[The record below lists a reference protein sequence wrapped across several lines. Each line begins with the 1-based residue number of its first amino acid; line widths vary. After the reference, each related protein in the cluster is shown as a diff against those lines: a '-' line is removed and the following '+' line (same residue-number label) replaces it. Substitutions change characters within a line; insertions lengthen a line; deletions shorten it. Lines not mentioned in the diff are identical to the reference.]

1 MQDRDQ
7 NEIALSRRAVLGAGL
22 AAGPLLM
29 SPARADDDAPDP
41 TAVPPQAGDHF
52 VFLTGPKVGQPV
64 LAGDLPL
71 GGPQVQAYPAAPDGT
86 VRNGSRL
93 NLVILARIGDDGVD
107 DVTLAHM
114 ADGVVAY
121 SGVCTH
127 QACPVNMWSNDVH
140 AFVCSCHGSVYDPR
154 NGAEVLD
161 GPAPRHLAAL
171 PLQSKDGLLTAAG
184 GFVGRVG
191 MQTS

>member
-1 MQDRDQ
+1 MPDRDPK
-7 NEIALSRRAVLGAGL
+7 EAALCRRAVLGAGL
-22 AAGPLLM
+22 AAGPFLM
-29 SPARADDDAPDP
+29 LPARADDAAEP
-41 TAVPPQAGDHF
+41 AAAPPQAGDHF
-52 VFLTGPKVGQPV
+52 VFLTGPKTGQPV
-64 LAGDLPL
+64 LSEDLPL

-86 VRNGSRL
+86 VRNATRL
-93 NLVILARIGDDGVD
+93 NLVILARIGDNGVD
-107 DVTLAHM
+107 DVTLSHM

-127 QACPVNMWSNDVH
+127 QACPVNMWSNDTH

-171 PLQSKDGLLTAAG
+171 PLTSKEGMLMAAG
-184 GFVGRVG
+184 GFTGRVG
-191 MQTS
+191 MQMS

>member
-1 MQDRDQ
+1 MQDQDLRS
-7 NEIALSRRAVLGAGL
+7 LSRRGALIGTGL
-22 AAGPLLM
+22 AAWI
-29 SPARADDDAPDP
+29 SRPARAEDP
-41 TAVPPQAGDHF
+41 ESAPPQAGDHL
-52 VFLTGPKVGQPV
+52 VFLTGSKKGQTIRSD
-64 LAGDLPL
+64 DLPA
-71 GGPQVQAYPAAPDGT
+71 GGPQMQAYPADPNGT

-93 NLVILARIGDDGVD
+93 NLVIVAHIGDDGVSD
-107 DVTLAHM
+107 ETRAHM

-121 SGVCTH
+121 SGICSH
-127 QACPVNMWSNDVH
+127 QACPVSMWSNDRH

-154 NGAEVLD
+154 NGAEVLA

-171 PLQSKDGLLTAAG
+171 PLKSENGLLTIAA